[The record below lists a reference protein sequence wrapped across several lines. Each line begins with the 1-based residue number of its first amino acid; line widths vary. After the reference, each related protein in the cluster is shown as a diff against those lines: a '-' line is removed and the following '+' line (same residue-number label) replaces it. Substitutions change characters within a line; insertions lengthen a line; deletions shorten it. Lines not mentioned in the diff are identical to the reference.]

1 MPERK
6 PGDLE
11 MISKKLATPSVDAD
25 AWVAPGAVLSGDVR
39 LARGASVW
47 FGCVLRSDIDGAP
60 IVIGEDSNIQ
70 DGSVCHIDFRL
81 PCRVG
86 ARVTVGHRA
95 VLHGC
100 VIGDD
105 CLIGMGAV
113 VLSGATVGAGSVIAA
128 GAVVPE
134 GAEVPPGVIAA
145 GVPAKV
151 RRDVTDRDRERLDE
165 SWRVYT
171 RLMELHRGG

>member
-11 MISKKLATPSVDAD
+11 LISRELAEPCVDPG
-25 AWVAPGAVLSGDVR
+25 AWVAEGAVLSGDVR

-47 FGCVLRSDIDGAP
+47 FGCVLRSDIEDAP
-60 IVIGEDSNIQ
+60 VIIGEDSSIQ
-70 DGSVCHIDFRL
+70 DGTVCHVDFGL
-81 PCRVG
+81 PCKVG

-95 VLHGC
+95 VLHRC
-100 VIGDD
+100 EIGDD

-113 VLSGATVGAGSVIAA
+113 LLSGAVVGAGSVIAA

-134 GAEVPPGVIAA
+134 GAEIPGGAIAA

-151 RRDVTDRDRERLDE
+151 RRDVTDRDRERIDE
-165 SWRVYT
+165 SWRVYVK
-171 RLMELHRGG
+171 LMELHRGG